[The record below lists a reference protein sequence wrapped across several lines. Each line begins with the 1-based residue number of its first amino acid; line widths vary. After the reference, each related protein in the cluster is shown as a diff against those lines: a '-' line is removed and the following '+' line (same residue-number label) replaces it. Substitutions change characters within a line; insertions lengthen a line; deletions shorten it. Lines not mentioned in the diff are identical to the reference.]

1 MSRLGAVSHCQ
12 IAPLSSESV
21 LPDPTAATFTT
32 AGPSGAACS
41 EASTHPDPSSF
52 KMAGQESGEE
62 RGVWSF
68 GYGSN
73 MDTEALEAKKGVR
86 LLRHCP
92 AVLPGFSLAM
102 GVRGFSHVEPG
113 FACLRRAEGGLVHGV
128 AFCMGREGEQV
139 LDRAEGGGA
148 VYSKETVELTAYS
161 GERLQAFIYV
171 SRADSGVD
179 YLPSARY
186 LAVLVIKLPNL

>member
-1 MSRLGAVSHCQ
+1 
-12 IAPLSSESV
+12 
-21 LPDPTAATFTT
+21 
-32 AGPSGAACS
+32 
-41 EASTHPDPSSF
+41 
-52 KMAGQESGEE
+52 MAGEA
-62 RGVWSF
+62 GVWSF

-73 MDTEALEAKKGVR
+73 MDMAALQGKKGVQV
-86 LLRHCP
+86 LRHCA
-92 AVLPGFSLAM
+92 AVLQGYTLAFGM
-102 GVRGFSHVEPG
+102 DGLSHVEPG

-139 LDRAEGGGA
+139 LDRAEGGGT

-161 GERLQAFIYV
+161 GERLHAFIYV

-186 LAVLVIKLPNL
+186 LAVLVKGAKQVGMEPL